1 MTRKRDTLSDPVPD
15 GFTYMGWS
23 FSGIVSCPDAYS
35 GSSLPAF
42 TRVPMREARFIS
54 GGGEKMGYLLPDDGR
69 PFTIR
74 DAREAV
80 FRHEWRQQETRLAS
94 EYARMC

>member
-1 MTRKRDTLSDPVPD
+1 MTSKCDTSRDPAPD
-15 GFTYMGWS
+15 GFAYMGWTLVGVVPCS
-23 FSGIVSCPDAYS
+23 DAYS

-42 TRVPMREARFIS
+42 FRVPMREARFIS
-54 GGGEKMGYLLPDDGR
+54 GDGEKMGYLLPDDDR

-74 DAREAV
+74 EAMNTISGYEWKRREG
-80 FRHEWRQQETRLAS
+80 RLSA